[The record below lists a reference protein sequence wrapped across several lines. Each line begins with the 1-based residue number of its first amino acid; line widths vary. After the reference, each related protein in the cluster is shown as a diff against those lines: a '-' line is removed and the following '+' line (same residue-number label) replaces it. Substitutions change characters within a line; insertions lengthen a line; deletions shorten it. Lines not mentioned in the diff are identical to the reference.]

1 MSPRRPVSV
10 SVLISSLYDQCACGN
25 GDRTY

>member
-10 SVLISSLYDQCACGN
+10 SVLISSLCDQCACGN